1 MNNFLKLLGPF
12 WKKRPNPY
20 PELAKLVANY
30 DSRRKAPEI
39 LYLGDSVL
47 ERISWNDRD
56 KRTLDRM
63 VAGRLAGRKRLLCI
77 SHSAYH
83 LKVYHHLLQVLKCTH
98 QKPELVILPIN
109 MRSFSPQWDLN
120 PAWQFDEEVDAL
132 KKYVETPGREIPILK
147 RTTDSVPLSEAEKMT
162 EVNYPFTNLNHLG
175 EFHDLIKNS
184 PSTEDEKR
192 YRKKQIYIFHYLHP
206 LSPTNLKALFLT
218 RITGL
223 LRELNIDLLV
233 YVTPI
238 NYQGGARYVGN
249 GFVDLIHA
257 NVDVVRGFLAPF
269 SGQGAVHFL
278 DLSEALSSE
287 YFFHMDEATEHL
299 NQYGRAQLAETIA
312 NEVLLMDAKKS
323 GVPSL

>member
-1 MNNFLKLLGPF
+1 M
-12 WKKRPNPY
+12 
-20 PELAKLVANY
+20 LVSNY
-30 DSRRKAPEI
+30 SSRRKAPEI

-56 KRTLDRM
+56 KRTLDRV

-83 LKVYHHLLQVLKCTH
+83 LKVYYHLLQILKCTP

-120 PAWQFDEEVDAL
+120 PAWQFDEEIDVL
-132 KKYVETPGREIPILK
+132 KKYIQAPGSKIPALGK
-147 RTTDSVPLSEAEKMT
+147 PADSVPLTEAEKTM
-162 EVNYPFTNLNHLG
+162 EVKYPFTELSHLG
-175 EFHDLIKNS
+175 EFHDLIKSS
-184 PSTEDEKR
+184 PSSEDEKC

-206 LSPTNLKALFLT
+206 LLPTNPKALFLT
-218 RITGL
+218 RITEL
-223 LRELNIDLLV
+223 LRELSIDLLV

-238 NYQGGARYVGN
+238 NYQGGARYVGD

-257 NVDVVRGFLAPF
+257 NIDVVRDFLAPF
-269 SGQGAVHFL
+269 SGQSAVRFL
-278 DLSEALSSE
+278 DLSEALSSQ

-299 NQYGRAQLAETIA
+299 NQHGRAQLAETIA
-312 NEVLLMDAKKS
+312 NEVLLMDAKRN